1 MCNPRPHSLLSVGTG
16 AQMPQRRGAG
26 QGTARAAAHAAPAPP
41 PAAAG
46 LDYGKEEVALGSAF
60 PAAFL
65 ALLAQ
70 WHRPVGACIAELM
83 PASVA
88 KHDRINAL
96 WITGDALS
104 PARSLVSQLASCRCQ
119 QEQLARYAQG
129 RPRSIQSRAFGV
141 EEVLTDKY

>member
-26 QGTARAAAHAAPAPP
+26 QGTAKAAAHAAPAPP

-70 WHRPVGACIAELM
+70 RHRPVGACIAELM
-83 PASVA
+83 PAWPSMIESTHYGLPVT
-88 KHDRINAL
+88 HSHL
-96 WITGDALS
+96 CVPLS
-104 PARSLVSQLASCRCQ
+104 HS
-119 QEQLARYAQG
+119 
-129 RPRSIQSRAFGV
+129 
-141 EEVLTDKY
+141 